1 MNLRHITRFTYEF
14 TNFQGWRVAISR
26 QGTTLARYFSD
37 KQYGSP
43 EEAREQALSFRDMVL
58 AEINQNPGMTRDI
71 LYKYRVKPRKLQQ
84 TETPEISL
92 ISKQHISEP
101 AAGEFLNEGAS
112 RNMVSN
118 LKKLCRYLQLDSAGM
133 LKFSLYM
140 FMLQYGTATALPQN
154 KQSGSFSPN
163 AVEAEICKLV
173 SETHLQRIID
183 MLGSLN
189 SADAEPA
196 CTENAIYLSPT
207 QVAPFAMVPDEEI
220 RAKESEQ
227 NMHNTS
233 PPESAEVYRQNPR
246 SGEVEPLHS
255 APQTQNISP
264 PRPSPPDVVFPLKT
278 PSHTTQHPGA
288 QKPILHPQYTAG
300 GITRNTDRHEPK
312 HIDHG
317 LEYAVPRPPDAI

>member
-26 QGTTLARYFSD
+26 RGTTLARYFSD

-58 AEINQNPGMTRDI
+58 AEIDRNPGMTRDI

-84 TETPEISL
+84 TEAQEISL
-92 ISKQHISEP
+92 GTGQHMSES

-112 RNMVSN
+112 RNMVAN

-133 LKFSLYM
+133 LKFSLYL

-154 KQSGSFSPN
+154 KQSGSFSPS
-163 AVEAEICKLV
+163 AAEAEICKLV

-183 MLGSLN
+183 MLGGLN

-196 CTENAIYLSPT
+196 GAEHSFYNSPN
-207 QVAPFAMVPDEEI
+207 QAAPFAMVPDEEI
-220 RAKESEQ
+220 RAKESEP

-233 PPESAEVYRQNPR
+233 PPEYAEEYRQNPP
-246 SGEVEPLHS
+246 SDEVAPMNS
-255 APQTQNISP
+255 APPAQNVRP
-264 PRPSPPDVVFPLKT
+264 PRPSPPDVFPLNT
-278 PSHTTQHPGA
+278 PGHTTQHPGT

-300 GITRNTDRHEPK
+300 GITRNTDRHESN
-312 HIDHG
+312 HIEHG